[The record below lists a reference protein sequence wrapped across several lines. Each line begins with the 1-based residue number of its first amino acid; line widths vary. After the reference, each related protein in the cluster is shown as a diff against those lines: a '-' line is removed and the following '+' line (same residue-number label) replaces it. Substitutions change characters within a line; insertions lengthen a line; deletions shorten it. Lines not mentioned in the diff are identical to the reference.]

1 MFAFAPPMDRN
12 QLAISAI
19 FGALNA
25 LGYGIVSYTVQQD
38 KVTAIINKMQPNAA
52 NPDVIK
58 SLVVSVGG
66 VTYVVEE
73 FGRAYFL
80 TENDIRQL
88 KNYVNELSKEAGN
101 IVVEPQNLPALVQE
115 LVAKAGINPTVLFS
129 VTFRRSSLV
138 EQNRSTNT
146 DVVITN
152 TDDTVTIEAPPG
164 TQFFLSQDISVGQS
178 RTVVTLVGRVKY
190 TLQLDGIYMVESLNQ
205 TPLSSEIVLRRQ

>member
-1 MFAFAPPMDRN
+1 MFAPPMDRN

-25 LGYGIVSYTVQQD
+25 LGYGIISYTVQQD
-38 KVTAIINKMQPNAA
+38 KVVAIINRMQPNAA

-58 SLVVSVGG
+58 SLSVSVGG
-66 VTYVVEE
+66 IMYVVEE

-88 KNYVNELSKEAGN
+88 KNYANELSEEVGS

-115 LVAKAGINPTVLFS
+115 LVAKAGINPTLLFY
-129 VTFRRSSLV
+129 VVFRRSSLT
-138 EQNRSTNT
+138 EQNKTTNAN
-146 DVVITN
+146 VVITN
-152 TDDTVTIEAPPG
+152 TDDTITIEAPPG

-178 RTVVTLVGRVKY
+178 RTLVTLVGRVKY

-205 TPLSSEIVLRRQ
+205 TPLSSEIVLRRH